1 MPLAL
6 LASLLG
12 ACATSGPATET
23 EPQIVT
29 RTRTVDTGCDWTR
42 PIYVSKAD
50 VLTDGTADQIRAH
63 NETGQA
69 KCGWKPRGK

>member
-6 LASLLG
+6 QVSLLS

-23 EPQIVT
+23 EPQVVT
-29 RTRTVDTGCDWTR
+29 RTRTIDTGCDWTR

-63 NETGQA
+63 NETGA
-69 KCGWKPRGK
+69 GKCGWKPRAK